1 MSFAR
6 YPAYKDSGVEWLGD
20 VPAHWEVRRLRHAVQ
35 LNPSKSEVRHLPGK
49 TEVSFLPM
57 EAIGDDGSLDRERS
71 RPISE
76 VESGYTYF
84 RDGDVTIA
92 KITPCFENGKGAVM
106 RDLLG
111 GIGFGT
117 TELIV
122 ARPDDAVVSSEY
134 LDRIFNSHP
143 FRRLGE
149 AAMYG
154 AGGQKRVPDDFVR
167 DFAIALP
174 PREEQADIETFLDRE
189 TAKIDALVAEQE
201 RLIALLKEKRQAVI
215 SHAVT
220 KGLDPSVPMKDSG
233 VEWLGEVPAHWAVVR
248 LKRVAHVQTG
258 VAKGKDNTGRKTLEV
273 PYMRVANVQD
283 GYLDL
288 EDVATIDMPEDDLAR
303 YLLECGDVLMNEG
316 GDFDKLGRGHI
327 WDGSIEPCV
336 HQNHVFAV
344 RPFGVS
350 SEWLNLFTGSFAA
363 QFYFMSRSKQSTN
376 LASISSSNLME
387 LSVPLPS
394 AAECD
399 EIVRY
404 VAEKVSAFEAL
415 ASSAERSKSLL
426 QERRSALISAAVTGQ
441 IDVRGLADRMT
452 TPDSIAAH
460 ADSTTTQGRFDSES
474 AEHAA

>member
-6 YPAYKDSGVEWLGD
+6 YPAYKDSGVEWQGE

-233 VEWLGEVPAHWAVVR
+233 VEWLGEVPAHWEVVR
-248 LKRVAHVQTG
+248 IKHVVASIEQGWSPQCESYPVESADQWGVLKVGCVNGG
-258 VAKGKDNTGRKTLEV
+258 VFNPDENKVL
-273 PYMRVANVQD
+273 P
-283 GYLDL
+283 
-288 EDVATIDMPEDDLAR
+288 DDLTPVPALAIR
-303 YLLECGDVLMNEG
+303 AGDVLVSRANTRELVGSAATALMDYPNLLLC
-316 GDFDKLGRGHI
+316 DKLYRLRLNHKMDAPQYLAYFLGCLPVREQ
-327 WDGSIEPCV
+327 IEL
-336 HQNHVFAV
+336 AA
-344 RPFGVS
+344 
-350 SEWLNLFTGSFAA
+350 TGA
-363 QFYFMSRSKQSTN
+363 
-376 LASISSSNLME
+376 SSSMLNIGQATILE
-387 LSVPLPS
+387 LRLPHPDVEEQLAITAHLDAVTARMRDTATEAEAII
-394 AAECD
+394 AA
-399 EIVRY
+399 
-404 VAEKVSAFEAL
+404 
-415 ASSAERSKSLL
+415 L

-441 IDVRGLADRMT
+441 IDVRRA
-452 TPDSIAAH
+452 PEQAP
-460 ADSTTTQGRFDSES
+460 
-474 AEHAA
+474 

>member
-6 YPAYKDSGVEWLGD
+6 YPAYKDSGVEWLGE

-233 VEWLGEVPAHWAVVR
+233 VEWLGEVPAHWEVVR
-248 LKRVAHVQTG
+248 IKHVVASIEQGWSPQCESYPVESADQWGVLKVGCVNGG
-258 VAKGKDNTGRKTLEV
+258 VFNPDENKVL
-273 PYMRVANVQD
+273 P
-283 GYLDL
+283 
-288 EDVATIDMPEDDLAR
+288 DDLTPVPALAIR
-303 YLLECGDVLMNEG
+303 AGDVLVSRANTRELVGSAATALMDYPNLLLC
-316 GDFDKLGRGHI
+316 DKLYRLRLNHKMDAPQYLAYFLGCLPVREQ
-327 WDGSIEPCV
+327 IEL
-336 HQNHVFAV
+336 AA
-344 RPFGVS
+344 
-350 SEWLNLFTGSFAA
+350 TGA
-363 QFYFMSRSKQSTN
+363 
-376 LASISSSNLME
+376 SSSMLNIGQATILE
-387 LSVPLPS
+387 LRLPHPDVEEQLAITAHLDAVTARMRDTATEAEAII
-394 AAECD
+394 AA
-399 EIVRY
+399 
-404 VAEKVSAFEAL
+404 
-415 ASSAERSKSLL
+415 L

-441 IDVRGLADRMT
+441 IDVRRA
-452 TPDSIAAH
+452 PEQAP
-460 ADSTTTQGRFDSES
+460 
-474 AEHAA
+474 